1 MAFKG
6 GTSLSKVHGAI
17 KRFSEDVDITVDFR
31 GLGCEHSV
39 SELLQLSGVKRRKV
53 SDALI
58 AEMGRYT
65 REATLPYLNDQLQND
80 GCASERQ
87 LP

>member
-17 KRFSEDVDITVDFR
+17 KRFSEDVDMTVDFR
-31 GLGCEHSV
+31 GLGCEHSI
-39 SELLQLSGVKRRKV
+39 SELLQLSGGKRRKL

-58 AEMGRYT
+58 AEVGRYT
-65 REATLPYLNDQLQND
+65 REAILPYLNYQLQND
-80 GCASERQ
+80 VCASECQ

>member
-1 MAFKG
+1 
-6 GTSLSKVHGAI
+6 VI
-17 KRFSEDVDITVDFR
+17 KRFSEDVEITLDFR

-39 SELLQLSGVKRRKV
+39 SELLQLSGGKRRKV

-58 AEMGRYT
+58 VEVGRYT

-80 GCASERQ
+80 GCALECQ